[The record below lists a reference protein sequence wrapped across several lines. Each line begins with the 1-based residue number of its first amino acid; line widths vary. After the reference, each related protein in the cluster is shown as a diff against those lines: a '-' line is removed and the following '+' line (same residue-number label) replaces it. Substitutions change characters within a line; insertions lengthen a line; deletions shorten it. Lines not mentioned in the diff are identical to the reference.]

1 MMDVNLLAIVFVAI
15 LANNI
20 VLSQFLGICP
30 YLGVSNRLETS
41 IGMGM
46 AVIFVMTM
54 SAVVTWVIDTF
65 LLVPLDLI
73 YLRTITFILVIAGL
87 VQLVETVLKKTN
99 PTLFRA
105 MGIYLPLITT
115 NCTILGVALLNV
127 QAGYNIIQTIVY
139 AIATGIGF
147 TLALVIMAGIRER
160 LELADVSSYLRGAAV
175 SLVTA
180 GILSLAFMGFKGMMT
195 L

>member
-1 MMDVNLLAIVFVAI
+1 MNLLAIIFVAI

-20 VLSQFLGICP
+20 VFNQFLGICP
-30 YLGVSNRLETS
+30 YLGVSDRLETS
-41 IGMGM
+41 LGMGI

-65 LLVPLDLI
+65 LLVQFDLV

-87 VQLVETVLKKTN
+87 VQLVEMVLKKTN

-105 MGIYLPLITT
+105 LGIYLPLITT

-139 AIATGIGF
+139 AISTGVGF
-147 TLALVIMAGIRER
+147 TLAMVIMAGIRER
-160 LELADVSSYLRGAAV
+160 LDLADVSSYLRGAAV

>member
-1 MMDVNLLAIVFVAI
+1 MNLLAIIFVAI

-20 VLSQFLGICP
+20 VFNQFLGICP
-30 YLGVSNRLETS
+30 YLGVSKRLETS
-41 IGMGM
+41 LGMGI
-46 AVIFVMTM
+46 AVIFVMVM
-54 SAVVTWVIDTF
+54 SAIVTWVVYNYILF
-65 LLVPLDLI
+65 PYNLG
-73 YLRTITFILVIAGL
+73 YLKTIAFILIIAGL
-87 VQLVETVLKKTN
+87 VQLVETILKKTN

-105 MGIYLPLITT
+105 LGIYLPLITT

-127 QAGYNIIQTIVY
+127 QAEHNIIETVVY
-139 AIATGIGF
+139 AIAVAVGF
-147 TLALVIMAGIRER
+147 TIALIIMAGIRER
-160 LELADVSSYLRGAAV
+160 LELANVSSYLRGAAV

>member
-41 IGMGM
+41 MGMGM

-65 LLVPLDLI
+65 LLVPFDLI
-73 YLRTITFILVIAGL
+73 YLRTITLILVIAGL

-160 LELADVSSYLRGAAV
+160 LELANVSSYLRGAAV

>member
-1 MMDVNLLAIVFVAI
+1 MDVNLLAIVFVAI

-41 IGMGM
+41 MGMGM

>member
-1 MMDVNLLAIVFVAI
+1 M
-15 LANNI
+15 
-20 VLSQFLGICP
+20 
-30 YLGVSNRLETS
+30 
-41 IGMGM
+41 GMGM

>member
-1 MMDVNLLAIVFVAI
+1 MNLLAIIFVAI

-20 VLSQFLGICP
+20 VFSQFLGVCP
-30 YLGVSNRLETS
+30 YLGVSKRLETS
-41 IGMGM
+41 LGMGI

-54 SAVVTWVIDTF
+54 SSVVTWIVYNYI
-65 LLVPLDLI
+65 LEPLSLE
-73 YLRTITFILVIAGL
+73 YLRTIAFILIIAGL
-87 VQLVETVLKKTN
+87 VQLVETILKKTN

-105 MGIYLPLITT
+105 LGIYLPLITT
-115 NCTILGVALLNV
+115 NCTILGVAILNV
-127 QAGYNIIQTIVY
+127 QAGHNIIETVVY
-139 AIATGIGF
+139 AISVATGF

-160 LELADVSSYLRGAAV
+160 LELADVSDYLRGAAV

-180 GILSLAFMGFKGMMT
+180 GILSLAFMGFKGMIT

>member
-1 MMDVNLLAIVFVAI
+1 MDVNLTALIFVAI

-20 VLSQFLGICP
+20 VLNQFLGICP
-30 YLGVSNRLETS
+30 YLGVTKRIETS
-41 IGMGM
+41 LGMGM
-46 AVIFVMTM
+46 AVIFVMTL
-54 SAVVTWVIDTF
+54 SAIVTWVVYNVF
-65 LLVPLDLI
+65 LVPYDLV
-73 YLRTITFILVIAGL
+73 YLRTITFILIIAGL
-87 VQLVETVLKKTN
+87 VQLVETILKKTN

-105 MGIYLPLITT
+105 LGIYLPLITT

-139 AIATGIGF
+139 AIATAIGF
-147 TLALVIMAGIRER
+147 TLAMVIMAGIRER
-160 LELADVSSYLRGAAV
+160 LDLADVSSYLRGAAV

-180 GILSLAFMGFKGMMT
+180 GILSLAFTGFKGIMT

>member
-1 MMDVNLLAIVFVAI
+1 MMDVNLLALIFVAI
-15 LANNI
+15 FANNI

-30 YLGVSNRLETS
+30 YLGVSNRMETS
-41 IGMGM
+41 MGMGM

-65 LLVPLDLI
+65 LLAPFDLL

-87 VQLVETVLKKTN
+87 VQLVETILKKTN

-105 MGIYLPLITT
+105 LGIYLPLITT

-139 AIATGIGF
+139 AISTGIGF
-147 TLALVIMAGIRER
+147 TLAMVIMAGIRER
-160 LELADVSSYLRGAAV
+160 LDLADVSSYLRGAAV

>member
-1 MMDVNLLAIVFVAI
+1 MNLLAIVFVAI

-20 VLSQFLGICP
+20 VLNQFLGICP
-30 YLGVSNRLETS
+30 YLGVSKRIETS
-41 IGMGM
+41 LGMGM
-46 AVIFVMTM
+46 AVIFVITI
-54 SAVVTWVIDTF
+54 SSIVTWIIDI
-65 LLVPLDLI
+65 LLLQPFDLV
-73 YLRTITFILVIAGL
+73 YLRTIAFILVIAGL

-105 MGIYLPLITT
+105 LGIYLPLITT

-127 QAGYNIIQTIVY
+127 QAGNNIIQTIVY
-139 AIATGIGF
+139 AISVAVGF
-147 TLALVIMAGIRER
+147 TLALLIMAGIRER
-160 LELADVSSYLRGAAV
+160 LELATVSSYLRGAAV

>member
-1 MMDVNLLAIVFVAI
+1 MNLLAIVFVAI

-20 VLSQFLGICP
+20 VLNQFLGICP
-30 YLGVSNRLETS
+30 YLGVSKRIETS
-41 IGMGM
+41 LGMGM
-46 AVIFVMTM
+46 AVIFVMTI
-54 SAVVTWVIDTF
+54 SSIVTWIIDI
-65 LLVPLDLI
+65 LLLQPFDLV
-73 YLRTITFILVIAGL
+73 YLRTIAFILVIAGL

-105 MGIYLPLITT
+105 LGIYLPLITT

-127 QAGYNIIQTIVY
+127 QAGNNIIQTIVY
-139 AIATGIGF
+139 AISVAVGF
-147 TLALVIMAGIRER
+147 TLALLIMAGIRER
-160 LELADVSSYLRGAAV
+160 LELATVSSYLRGAAV

>member
-1 MMDVNLLAIVFVAI
+1 MNLLAIVFVAI

-20 VLSQFLGICP
+20 VLNQFLGICP
-30 YLGVSNRLETS
+30 YLGVSKRIETS
-41 IGMGM
+41 LGMGM
-46 AVIFVMTM
+46 AVIFVMTI
-54 SAVVTWVIDTF
+54 SSIVTWIIDI
-65 LLVPLDLI
+65 LLLQPFDLV
-73 YLRTITFILVIAGL
+73 YLRTIAFILVIAGL

-105 MGIYLPLITT
+105 LGIYLPLITT

-127 QAGYNIIQTIVY
+127 QAGNNIIETIVY
-139 AIATGIGF
+139 AISVAVGF

-160 LELADVSSYLRGAAV
+160 LELATLSSYLRGAAV